1 MRRILLA
8 LCCVLP
14 LLAAAC
20 DSSPTAPSIERT
32 TFAPELGVDIAA
44 MTKSPSGLYYRDL
57 AVGNGAVVTAGRTVS
72 VHYRLWLPS
81 GQLIDAN
88 QPPSAPFDFVVGGG
102 KLIPGF
108 DEGVRGMRVG
118 GRRQLVIPPSLGYGS
133 QPQPGLP
140 GNSILVFEVEV
151 VDAR

>member
-20 DSSPTAPSIERT
+20 DSSPTAPRIERT
-32 TFAPELGVDIAA
+32 TFAPALGVDLDAS
-44 MTKSPSGLYYRDL
+44 TKSPSGLYYRDL
-57 AVGNGAVVTAGRTVS
+57 AVGTGAVVTTGRTAFVR
-72 VHYRLWLPS
+72 YKLWLPT

-88 QPPSAPFDFVVGGG
+88 EPPKALLDFVVGGG
-102 KLIPGF
+102 NLIDGF

-118 GRRQLVIPPSLGYGS
+118 GRRQLVVPPSLGYGTR
-133 QPQPGLP
+133 PPPGLP
-140 GNSILVFEVEV
+140 SNAILVFEVEV
-151 VDAR
+151 VDVR